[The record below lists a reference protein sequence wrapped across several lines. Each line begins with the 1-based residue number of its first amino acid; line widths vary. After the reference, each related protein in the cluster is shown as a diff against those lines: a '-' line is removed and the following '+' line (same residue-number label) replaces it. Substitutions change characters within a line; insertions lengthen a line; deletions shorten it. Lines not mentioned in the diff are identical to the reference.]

1 MCFSLISLF
10 SRDYTTAGS
19 AQWSGALWEWELSC
33 NEFYTQR
40 LAFLRCNFKMIKLPT
55 TIESKFTCQCWFN
68 ADQEEVDVGRCVQMT
83 AAGWTHRIYTLK
95 GQSGS
100 ILARSGSGS
109 NKGHCNNKY
118 KLCYLVFSLDMN
130 IKYKQHK
137 QRLVSPPRWQSEEA
151 DRSSALL
158 LPKLKSANASAYLEL
173 FNFASHTTANF
184 CRFSSC
190 NLESTLLRL

>member
-1 MCFSLISLF
+1 
-10 SRDYTTAGS
+10 
-19 AQWSGALWEWELSC
+19 
-33 NEFYTQR
+33 
-40 LAFLRCNFKMIKLPT
+40 
-55 TIESKFTCQCWFN
+55 
-68 ADQEEVDVGRCVQMT
+68 MT

-137 QRLVSPPRWQSEEA
+137 QRLVSPLSQSEEA
-151 DRSSALL
+151 DRSGA

-173 FNFASHTTANF
+173 FNFASRTLAKF
-184 CRFSSC
+184 CRFRPMLFKER
-190 NLESTLLRL
+190 N